1 MNIFYFLSS
10 LAESSL
16 AKANT
21 KSTAKNVK
29 ILMPISFDSERN
41 RRKKR
46 TKGFTLGTHFQRRAP
61 DARRGNLVRK
71 TDTRE
76 GQTTTLTLCVRELII
91 FSFAKPLLFLGVAF
105 YVNIAKN
112 T

>member
-1 MNIFYFLSS
+1 MFLFYFLSP
-10 LAESSL
+10 LTESSF

-46 TKGFTLGTHFQRRAP
+46 TKGFTLGTHFQLRASK
-61 DARRGNLVRK
+61 ARRGNLVRK

-76 GQTTTLTLCVRELII
+76 GQTTTLALCVRELII
-91 FSFAKPLLFLGVAF
+91 FCFAEPFLFLGLAF
-105 YVNIAKN
+105 YVNIAEN
-112 T
+112 A

>member
-1 MNIFYFLSS
+1 
-10 LAESSL
+10 
-16 AKANT
+16 
-21 KSTAKNVK
+21 
-29 ILMPISFDSERN
+29 MPISFDSERN

-76 GQTTTLTLCVRELII
+76 GQTTTLALCVRELII
-91 FSFAKPLLFLGVAF
+91 FCFAEPFLFLGLAF
-105 YVNIAKN
+105 YVNIAEN
-112 T
+112 A